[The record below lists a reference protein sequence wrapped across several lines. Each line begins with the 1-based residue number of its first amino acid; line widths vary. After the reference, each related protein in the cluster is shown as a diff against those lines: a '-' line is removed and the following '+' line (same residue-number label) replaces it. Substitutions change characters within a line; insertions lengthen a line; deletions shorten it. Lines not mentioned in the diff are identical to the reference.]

1 MMNALTETF
10 AGLSARERL
19 MVFVGGAAAVVIVL
33 YALVWQPWQTELERL
48 RDRVPEKQQTLA
60 WMQSQAARVESLGAR
75 ADDEPQTSGLPLLT
89 LVERSANQVEM
100 RDVITRMSPG
110 DEADQVR
117 VWLDKVAFDRWL
129 EWVDVL
135 SEDGI
140 DVAEANIDRS
150 GENLVGIRATL
161 QR

>member
-1 MMNALTETF
+1 MNALTETF
-10 AGLSARERL
+10 AGLSTRERL

-33 YALVWQPWQTELERL
+33 YTLVWQPWQTELERL

-60 WMQSQAARVESLGAR
+60 WMQTQAARVESLGAR
-75 ADDEPQTSGLPLLT
+75 ADDEPRTSGLPLLT